1 MKKIALILLLFVY
14 TSSTMGIG
22 ITQFYC
28 CGHLQSTSLSFAD
41 FTKSKSSKNHT
52 ISCCITTFKSL
63 KLKDNYIGAD
73 YINSPVNNFTF
84 ALLFTSCS
92 AEKHWLTLEPQLLNT
107 TFSPPPDRGVPI
119 YIFDCAYRI

>member
-28 CGHLQSTSLSFAD
+28 CGHLQSTSLSFAE

-52 ISCCITTFKSL
+52 ISCCKTTFKSL
-63 KLKDNYIGAD
+63 KLNDNYIGSEYVNNPA
-73 YINSPVNNFTF
+73 NNFTD
-84 ALLFTSCS
+84 ALLFASFRS
-92 AEKHWLTLEPQLLNT
+92 EKHWLNLQPLLLKTNL
-107 TFSPPPDRGVPI
+107 SPHPDRGVPI
-119 YIFDCAYRI
+119 YIFDCVYRI